1 MAAYDNYVLQDEL
14 QVPLTG
20 NAAGLSIVN
29 LNIGI
34 TVSILVHHR
43 TYGSETFDL
52 TQAGATLNL
61 PLDGIDA
68 VTITATSYPATILYV
83 QTAVPSTLSTPQSF
97 AGASGGG
104 ATVNVETV
112 GLSGSFLSTVVTMTG
127 AAVPVPAAILAN
139 RRGLTL
145 QAAPDNTSTIYVGGS
160 TVTADEASTGGIQ
173 LAAGATLTIGA
184 GSAIVYA
191 IGAAG
196 QKLIVLEG
204 A

>member
-1 MAAYDNYVLQDEL
+1 MAAYDNYVLGSEF

-20 NAAGLSIVN
+20 NAAGLSVVN

-34 TVSILVHHR
+34 TISIEAHHR
-43 TYGSETFDL
+43 TYGTETFNL

-68 VTITATSYPATILYV
+68 VTITASSYPATILYV

-112 GLSGSFLSTVVTMTG
+112 GLSGSFRSTVVTMTG
-127 AAVPVPAAILAN
+127 AAVPIPA
-139 RRGLTL
+139 
-145 QAAPDNTSTIYVGGS
+145 
-160 TVTADEASTGGIQ
+160 
-173 LAAGATLTIGA
+173 
-184 GSAIVYA
+184 
-191 IGAAG
+191 
-196 QKLIVLEG
+196 
-204 A
+204 